1 MCGMEKAATDIYTFE
16 NLRKGAFTYVD
27 KTAILKALAD
37 LSRGKQFFIARPRR
51 FGKSLAVSTLKCLF
65 EGKRGLFKGL
75 AIESEWD
82 WSKKWPV
89 IHLDMGSAQ
98 TRTVPELERFWRD
111 MLKDEAKRNGVK
123 FRDDENPA
131 IAFKNLISDL
141 YDRASSEKRKTSAK
155 KGAAATASDEGQV
168 VVLIDEY
175 DKPLLGHLMTPKVT
189 EYKNALKAFYSVL
202 KTLEGKQR
210 FLFITGVSKFSKV
223 SIFSD
228 LNNLDDIT
236 LDAVVATLFGYT
248 HEEVRKNF
256 PQCLAALGEKL
267 GKSAEGAFSD
277 IVKWYDGYRFHQNAE
292 TVVNPVSLGLAFK
305 KMELSNWWSLT
316 AMPTFLMEF
325 FKVRPIDVSD
335 LSVTEADLAAYEPER
350 IKPVTLLFQTGYLT
364 IRGFEQVGAI
374 RRYVLGFPNL
384 EVESSFLTD
393 LSSVYVGADNSGSAN
408 ITAQVVNALLS
419 RDPEAFVEAFRQFFA
434 AIPYDLTDRQNE
446 QSWQAIMYVVLRMIG
461 INVGG
466 EVRTHKGRIDLTVET
481 ATDAYIIE
489 VKRDSTARKAIEQ
502 IQAKEYTDRFRA
514 SGKPITLVGI
524 AFSTKRRTISGV
536 KIVKSVTAG
545 GASCATRA

>member
-1 MCGMEKAATDIYTFE
+1 MEKAATDIYTFE
-16 NLRKGAFTYVD
+16 NLRMRGYSYVD
-27 KTAILKALAD
+27 KTAILKGLAD
-37 LSRGKQFFIARPRR
+37 DSRGSQFFIARPRR

-65 EGKRGLFKGL
+65 EGKRDLFKGL
-75 AIESEWD
+75 AIEPEWD

-98 TRTVPELERFWRD
+98 TRTVQELERFWRD

-131 IAFKNLISDL
+131 IAFKNLINDL
-141 YDRASSEKRKTSAK
+141 YDLAMSTRLKTSAK
-155 KGAAATASDEGQV
+155 NGSVAAKSDEGQV

-175 DKPLLGHLMTPKVT
+175 DKPLLGHLMTPQVT
-189 EYKNALKAFYSVL
+189 EFKNALKTFYSVL

-228 LNNLDDIT
+228 LNNLDDVT
-236 LDAVVATLFGYT
+236 FDASVATLFGYT

-256 PQCLAALGEKL
+256 PQSLAALGEKL
-267 GKSAEGAFSD
+267 GKDAEGAFSD
-277 IVKWYDGYRFHQNAE
+277 IVKWYDGYRFHQDSE
-292 TVVNPVSLGLAFK
+292 TVVNPVSLGLSFK
-305 KMELSNWWSLT
+305 KMELANWWSLT

-325 FKVRPIDVSD
+325 FKVRPLDVSD
-335 LSVTEADLAAYEPER
+335 LSVTDADLAAYEPER

-364 IRGFEQVGAI
+364 IEGFEQTGAI
-374 RRYVLGFPNL
+374 RRYKLGFPNL

-393 LSSVYVGADNSGSAN
+393 LSSVYVGTDNSGSAN
-408 ITAQVVNALLS
+408 IAAKVVNALLVC
-419 RDPEAFVEAFRQFFA
+419 DPEAFVEAFREFFA
-434 AIPYDLTDRQNE
+434 AIPYDLTSKQNE
-446 QSWQAIMYVVLRMIG
+446 QSWQAIMYVVLRVIG

-489 VKRDSTARKAIEQ
+489 VKRDSTAKKAIEQ
-502 IQAKEYTDRFRA
+502 IQDKSYTDRFRP
-514 SGKPITLVGI
+514 SGKPITLIGI
-524 AFSTKRRTISGV
+524 AFSTKRRAVSGV
-536 KIVKSVTAG
+536 KIVKDA
-545 GASCATRA
+545 

>member
-1 MCGMEKAATDIYTFE
+1 MEKAATDIYTFE
-16 NLRKGAFTYVD
+16 NLRKGGYTYVD
-27 KTAILKALAD
+27 KTAILKDIAD
-37 LSRGKQFFIARPRR
+37 DSRGRQFFISRPRR

-65 EGKRGLFKGL
+65 EGKRDLFKGL
-75 AIESEWD
+75 AIEPEWD

-131 IAFKNLISDL
+131 VAFKNLINDL
-141 YDRASSEKRKTSAK
+141 YDRALSAKRKTTAGK
-155 KGAAATASDEGQV
+155 DIVAASSDEGQV

-175 DKPLLGHLMTPKVT
+175 DKPILGHLMTPHVT
-189 EYKNALKAFYSVL
+189 EFKNALKAFYSVL

-228 LNNLDDIT
+228 LNNLKDYT
-236 LDAVVATLFGYT
+236 LNAAVATLFGYT

-256 PQCLAALGEKL
+256 PQSLAALGEKL
-267 GKSAEGAFSD
+267 GKDAEGAFAD
-277 IVKWYDGYRFHQNAE
+277 IVKWYDGYRFHQDAE
-292 TVVNPVSLGLAFK
+292 PVVNPVSLGMTFDV
-305 KMELSNWWSLT
+305 MELGNWWSKT
-316 AMPTFLMEF
+316 AIPTFLIDF
-325 FKVRPIDVSD
+325 FRKKPVDMSNLTVDDND
-335 LSVTEADLAAYEPER
+335 LDAYEPER

-364 IRGFEQVGAI
+364 IKSFRQMEAI
-374 RRYVLGFPNL
+374 RLYTLGFPNL
-384 EVESSFLTD
+384 EVENSFLKD
-393 LSSVYVGADNSGSAN
+393 LSAVYVGQETSDTVN
-408 ITAQVVNALLS
+408 IAAKVVNALLA

-434 AIPYDLTDRQNE
+434 AIPYDLTSRQNE
-446 QSWQAIMYVVLRMIG
+446 QSWQAIMYVVLRVIG

-489 VKRDSTARKAIEQ
+489 VKRDSTAKKAIEQ
-502 IQAKEYTDRFRA
+502 IQDKSYTDRFRP
-514 SGKPITLVGI
+514 SGKPITLIGI
-524 AFSTKRRTISGV
+524 AFSTKKRTVSGV
-536 KIVKSVTAG
+536 KIIRNA
-545 GASCATRA
+545 

>member
-1 MCGMEKAATDIYTFE
+1 MEKAATDTYTFE
-16 NLRKGAFTYVD
+16 KLRGGGFTYVD
-27 KTAILKALAD
+27 KTAILKLLAD
-37 LSRGKQFFIARPRR
+37 GSRGSQFFIARPRR

-65 EGKRGLFKGL
+65 EGKRDLFTGL
-75 AIESEWD
+75 AIEPAWD

-98 TRTVPELERFWRD
+98 TATVPELKKFWRD
-111 MLKDEAKRNGVK
+111 MLKDEAKRNGVE

-131 IAFKNLISDL
+131 IALKNLICDL
-141 YDRASSEKRKTSAK
+141 YDRALEEQRKVAAEHGSDADKAK
-155 KGAAATASDEGQV
+155 GEGQV

-175 DKPLLGHLMTPKVT
+175 DKPLLGHLMTPQVT
-189 EYKNALKAFYSVL
+189 EFKDALKAFYSVL

-236 LDAVVATLFGYT
+236 LDASVATLFGYT

-256 PQCLAALGEKL
+256 PECLAALGEKL
-267 GKSAEGAFSD
+267 GKDAEGAFAD
-277 IVKWYDGYRFHQNAE
+277 IVKWYDGYKFHQNAE
-292 TVVNPVSLGLAFK
+292 PVVNPVSLGLTFK
-305 KMELSNWWSLT
+305 KQELANWWSKT
-316 AMPTFLMEF
+316 AIPTFLIDF
-325 FKVRPIDVSD
+325 FRRKPIDVSD
-335 LSVTEADLAAYEPER
+335 LTVDDGDLDAYEPEK

-364 IRGFEQVGAI
+364 IKGFEQIEAM
-374 RRYVLGFPNL
+374 RRYTLGFPNM
-384 EVESSFLTD
+384 EVENSFLKD
-393 LSSVYVGADNSGSAN
+393 LTAVYVGQDTSYTVNVAAR
-408 ITAQVVNALLS
+408 VVNALRA

-446 QSWQAIMYVVLRMIG
+446 QSWQAIMYVVLRVIG

-489 VKRDSTARKAIEQ
+489 VKRDSTAKKAIEQ
-502 IQAKEYTDRFRA
+502 IQDKSYTDRFRP
-514 SGKPITLVGI
+514 SGKPITLIGI
-524 AFSTKRRTISGV
+524 AFSTKRRTVSGV
-536 KIVKSVTAG
+536 KIVRDA
-545 GASCATRA
+545 